1 MIFPSANS
9 FFKAFKQ
16 FLKKVLCMHLDK
28 SFYII
33 SFDPYKGWDRQGSLR
48 KGTVRELVSIMA
60 DGELLIL
67 EWNNASESHRI

>member
-1 MIFPSANS
+1 
-9 FFKAFKQ
+9 
-16 FLKKVLCMHLDK
+16 MHLDK